1 VQALAAQIPAVH
13 DWLQQSVYD
22 WHTEPDV
29 LHFPAGTGAFVR
41 AALASPFSGR
51 FVLLAAPES

>member
-22 WHTEPDV
+22 WQVAPAV
-29 LHFPAGTGAFVR
+29 LHLPAGTGAFVR
-41 AALASPFSGR
+41 GALASPFGR
-51 FVLLAAPES
+51 LGPFAVPES